1 MLADEAHHFNANTSK
16 SKNEN
21 LDLDFKVELK
31 DNASAKDVERLGWE
45 HTVIELILKK
55 NGQSTNNKN
64 ALLEFTATL
73 SGDAKVQAKYIDK
86 MIYKFDL
93 KAFLSAGYTKEIN
106 LVSSTYEKK
115 ERVLLAIL
123 FQWYRH
129 RIALKHNI
137 PNFKP
142 VMLFRSKTIAESK
155 QDYEYFLDIV
165 ENLTSDDLE
174 FYKELASQIADSD
187 NVNEQGN
194 SRVNQILHFID
205 ANNISNSDIADWIKY
220 NYQERNV
227 IITNSKDGTKT
238 LEKTTD
244 DQERLLNSLED
255 KDNNIRAIF
264 TVKRLTEG
272 WDVLN
277 LLIL

>member
-73 SGDAKVQAKYIDK
+73 SGDAKVHAKYIDK

-137 PNFKP
+137 KW
-142 VMLFRSKTIAESK
+142 
-155 QDYEYFLDIV
+155 
-165 ENLTSDDLE
+165 
-174 FYKELASQIADSD
+174 
-187 NVNEQGN
+187 G
-194 SRVNQILHFID
+194 
-205 ANNISNSDIADWIKY
+205 
-220 NYQERNV
+220 
-227 IITNSKDGTKT
+227 
-238 LEKTTD
+238 
-244 DQERLLNSLED
+244 
-255 KDNNIRAIF
+255 
-264 TVKRLTEG
+264 
-272 WDVLN
+272 
-277 LLIL
+277 